1 MNTYR
6 IQYTRP
12 YISND
17 SVHSEIILACD
28 EQQARD
34 IFADCEVL
42 SVTLDKRDYDR
53 ETESQK
59 NAASIWAGNVHVTDG
74 DMDAVHNFIVAA
86 AAGDRAA
93 LAYGDADL
101 RQSFEEFCNSPEEQA
116 YRAKRAAEWKAWK
129 EQHPNASPYRFGT
142 SMWDGGNR

>member
-12 YISND
+12 YINND

-42 SVTLDKRDYDR
+42 SVTLDKQDFDQGM
-53 ETESQK
+53 ESQR
-59 NAASIWAGNVHVTDG
+59 NAARIWTSNMHVTDR
-74 DMDAVHNFIVAA
+74 DMDTVHGFIVAA
-86 AAGDRAA
+86 EAGDAFIA
-93 LAYGDADL
+93 EKTAEHADWLSEQQTKEDA
-101 RQSFEEFCNSPEEQA
+101 R
-116 YRAKRAAEWKAWK
+116 Y
-129 EQHPNASPYRFGT
+129 
-142 SMWDGGNR
+142 